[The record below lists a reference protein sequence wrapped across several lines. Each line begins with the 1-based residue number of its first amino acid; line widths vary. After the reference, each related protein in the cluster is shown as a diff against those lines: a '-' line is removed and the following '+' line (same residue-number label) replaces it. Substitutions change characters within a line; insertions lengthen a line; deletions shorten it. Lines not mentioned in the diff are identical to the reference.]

1 MARLGIRG
9 IACSKARYHDI
20 LNGKRTIAIE
30 NQHWNNGESIL
41 VGDTLYLHK
50 TIKDDCSP
58 CGHKYT
64 GRAIKAIV
72 TDITENNYPEY
83 GMVHVK
89 FKVVKVYMGGFN
101 YDT

>member
-1 MARLGIRG
+1 MARHGIRG

-20 LNGKRTIAIE
+20 LNGKRTIAIK

-41 VGDTLYLHK
+41 VGDTLYIHEK
-50 TIKDDCSP
+50 AKDDRIP
-58 CGHKYT
+58 CGYKYT
-64 GRAIKAIV
+64 KRVIQAIV

-89 FKVVKVYMGGFN
+89 FKVVKVYGRS
-101 YDT
+101 